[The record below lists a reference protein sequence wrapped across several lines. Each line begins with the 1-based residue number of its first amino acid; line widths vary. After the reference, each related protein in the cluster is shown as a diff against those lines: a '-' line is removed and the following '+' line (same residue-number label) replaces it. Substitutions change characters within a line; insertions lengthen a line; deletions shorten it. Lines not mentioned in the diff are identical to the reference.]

1 MAYFGL
7 RYPIIAKYDR
17 STGIYSN
24 GFVCGKAVS
33 LEITPN
39 YSEGS
44 LYGDDEQAE
53 YEKAFINANVNLGT
67 TTLPL
72 EAAVTVF
79 GHTIDTETNKVI
91 KKTTDESNYV
101 GVGNVVDE
109 VVNGIKQYFAVI
121 VTCAQFSEGAE
132 SFTTKGES
140 ITFGNPSIAGLAI
153 GDINSEWEI
162 KQPFDTAEEAR
173 TFIKTLFNMEVSA

>member
-53 YEKAFINANVNLGT
+53 YEKEIISNREKNRKEYKR
-67 TTLPL
+67 L
-72 EAAVTVF
+72 EREF
-79 GHTIDTETNKVI
+79 ER
-91 KKTTDESNYV
+91 YY
-101 GVGNVVDE
+101 
-109 VVNGIKQYFAVI
+109 NGMA
-121 VTCAQFSEGAE
+121 
-132 SFTTKGES
+132 
-140 ITFGNPSIAGLAI
+140 
-153 GDINSEWEI
+153 
-162 KQPFDTAEEAR
+162 
-173 TFIKTLFNMEVSA
+173 